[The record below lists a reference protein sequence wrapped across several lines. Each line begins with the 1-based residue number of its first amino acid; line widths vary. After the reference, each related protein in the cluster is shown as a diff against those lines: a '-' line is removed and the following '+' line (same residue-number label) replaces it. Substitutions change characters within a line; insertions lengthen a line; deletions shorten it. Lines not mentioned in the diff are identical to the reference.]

1 MKLNSIMFPT
11 DFSESSDAAL
21 GYASVLAA
29 ETGATLHIVH
39 VADDSAAYM
48 AGYGGLA
55 YVPEFPAELEK
66 EMRGRLDEVK
76 PSKPGVDV
84 KRHYV
89 TGNEVNEIVAFADRE
104 QVELIVM
111 GTHGRTG
118 VSRVLLGSV
127 AEGVLR
133 RAACPVLTV
142 KSPMELDDE
151 DETTETSRPRSHS
164 PPRTRFSL
172 H

>member
-21 GYASVLAA
+21 SYASVLAA

-39 VADDSAAYM
+39 VADDSPAYL

-55 YVPEFPAELEK
+55 YVPEFPAQLEN

-76 PSKPGVDV
+76 PTRPGIDV
-84 KRHYV
+84 QRHYV

-104 QVELIVM
+104 KVELIVM

-142 KSPMELDDE
+142 KSPMELDEE
-151 DETTETSRPRSHS
+151 DEATETSQPRSHS
-164 PPRTRFSL
+164 PPRTKFSL